1 MGNAR
6 TSLRDYCRR
15 GLPEVGARRRGIL
28 VGGLAVASA
37 AVLAGCDSVSGIPGD
52 DPAPASPARV
62 TTTTAA
68 TTTTSGDTPGNA
80 AAENP
85 DGTAAVGA
93 WVADLRAGDV
103 DAITEKCW
111 SIAPSNAAAM
121 YAEPESILAALENP
135 PVRGESGMIWSGA
148 AVTVVAS
155 DRTLAGDYACP
166 RVYRSGNDLGFD
178 TELGFNGADAR
189 HTVRRYL
196 ARFTGEP
203 LDPADQEG
211 TYPLV
216 CAATPGSWDPEQTG
230 QATTP
235 PLALNPGQLT
245 GVTSFID
252 QSIESAWPDGGYITV
267 SVPVTNA
274 SGVQQKRTFTLK
286 SGDEG
291 YCIGDVS
298 P

>member
-1 MGNAR
+1 MGNAQ
-6 TSLRDYCRR
+6 TAPRDHGRR
-15 GLPEVGARRRGIL
+15 GLPDVATRRRIL
-28 VGGLAVASA
+28 FGAAAVVSA

-52 DPAPASPARV
+52 DPAPADPTRV

-68 TTTTSGDTPGNA
+68 TTTTSGDTPGNTP
-80 AAENP
+80 AENSG
-85 DGTAAVGA
+85 DTAAVGA
-93 WVADLRAGDV
+93 WVADLRAGDI
-103 DAITEKCW
+103 DALTEKCW
-111 SIAPSNAAAM
+111 TIAPSNVAAM
-121 YAEPESILAALENP
+121 YAEPEPILAALENP
-135 PVRGESGMIWSGA
+135 PVRGESGVIWSGA

-155 DRTLAGDYACP
+155 DRTLATDYACP

-178 TELGFNGADAR
+178 NELGFNGADAR

-203 LDPADQEG
+203 LAREDQEG
-211 TYPLV
+211 THPLV

-230 QATTP
+230 RATTP

-274 SGVQQKRTFTLK
+274 AGVQQKRTFTLK